1 LKDLNVLIICEAI
14 IVIKEKV
21 MKKTSLLL
29 AIGALL
35 YGAAGSYALAD
46 DVVTLSPE
54 MTSEEVIAFLDTI
67 VFPAEEEGIS
77 EDAPDSGVAVPT
89 GLVPA
94 QPLPSNVYIAATTPP
109 DSTPTPLVPGDTSQ
123 EVIKPAM
130 CNPNS
135 FPVNGAEM
143 EGILVEVLFADGT
156 TGSDRWKATS
166 TTGGEAVGFA
176 LGTGWIL
183 AERGDTWNN
192 QWVLYTT
199 KAIKQIAIKALNVAP
214 PKGRVYAFDVG
225 GKLPRAPAPASPEHT
240 KGAARGQA
248 FALKYLPAGVSFTA
262 TYSDPVYVNP
272 PNNTHW
278 HPGLVSNVLTN
289 DTDGNLARG
298 PGDIPTHD
306 LYGTLVIDFAP
317 SIVGATL
324 IDPIFKFIADT
335 DCLPV
340 KEAKVESYLGGM
352 VNFTLIGDGSA
363 YIAERCETK
372 TNYNFVAG
380 PFAVAYNQGAVGFS
394 ASLTLHAG
402 CCYSV
407 VNVADDGAENTVP
420 LLGVP
425 PTMNNEYCP

>member
-1 LKDLNVLIICEAI
+1 
-14 IVIKEKV
+14 

-46 DVVTLSPE
+46 DVILSPE
-54 MTSEEVIAFLDTI
+54 MTPQEVSAFLDTI
-67 VFPAEEEGIS
+67 VFPEAEQGIS
-77 EDAPDSGVAVPT
+77 EDAPDDPGVSLPA
-89 GLVPA
+89 GLDPS
-94 QPLPSNVYIAATTPP
+94 QKLPPNVYIAATPS
-109 DSTPTPLVPGDTSQ
+109 STPTPLVPGDTSQ

-143 EGILVEVLFADGT
+143 QGILVEVLFADGT

-166 TTGGEAVGFA
+166 TTGGEVGYV

-183 AERGDTWNN
+183 AEKGDTWDH
-192 QWVLYTT
+192 QWLLYTT

-225 GKLPRAPAPASPEHT
+225 GKLPRVPAPAVPEHT

-262 TYSDPVYVNP
+262 TYSDPVYVSGP
-272 PNNTHW
+272 PGPPFSI
-278 HPGLVSNVLTN
+278 HPPVLPK
-289 DTDGNLARG
+289 DGNNPAA
-298 PGDIPTHD
+298 PGDIPKHD

-340 KEAKVESYLGGM
+340 TGASVSANLLTLYGEGLVYVSANGSLLSGVPAFEVAEDG
-352 VNFTLIGDGSA
+352 VNTFDVSDLI
-363 YIAERCETK
+363 TK
-372 TNYNFVAG
+372 
-380 PFAVAYNQGAVGFS
+380 
-394 ASLTLHAG
+394 LHAG
-402 CCYSV
+402 ACYSL
-407 VNVADDGAENTVP
+407 VNEGALGTNIPLEVDGVDMPNGEVC
-420 LLGVP
+420 L
-425 PTMNNEYCP
+425 